1 MICDFGGLA
10 GLWDENTMVSSHFK
24 SVSSALLIGKS
35 HKPDSKTNAVPL
47 GPRGVWCVRKRAR
60 VGL

>member
-1 MICDFGGLA
+1 
-10 GLWDENTMVSSHFK
+10 MVSSHFK

-47 GPRGVWCVRKRAR
+47 GPRGVWCVRKRACVIVSGR
-60 VGL
+60 MIRHSGVNVHW